1 VLFSLEYK
9 EKANPLDYF
18 PLAAGNKWTYKSIDR
33 EGIGQSGG
41 VITIEWTTE
50 HVITG
55 ECNIPEGK
63 VFLGDFITRNVRY
76 EYPSDSDVAGLD
88 WFKTIPYRGPA
99 ALGAKNYL
107 IAGNYVFGLSDQCWD
122 AAAQRFSAQYW
133 DGLASAT
140 PDFFFP
146 LGAARVWS
154 DRRREEADYQ
164 AGLLAMA
171 GKGPAPNPSTYYWMV
186 EGREDV
192 LVPYGK
198 VRNAMKLMYT
208 ANCGSSMVW
217 FKEDLGVV
225 KAEFI
230 HGGSFCEERTELVDF
245 TAARA
250 TK

>member
-1 VLFSLEYK
+1 VLFSIEYTD
-9 EKANPLDYF
+9 KADPLDYF
-18 PLAAGNKWTYKSIDR
+18 PLAVGNRWTYKSIDR

-41 VITIEWTTE
+41 VITIEWITE
-50 HVITG
+50 YVITG

-88 WFKTIPYRGPA
+88 WFKRVPYQGPA
-99 ALGAKNYL
+99 SFRTRNYL
-107 IAGNYVFGLSDQCWD
+107 IAGNYVFGFFDQSWD
-122 AAAQRFSAQYW
+122 AAAQGLSAQYR
-133 DGLASAT
+133 DDLPSAT
-140 PDFFFP
+140 PVFFFP
-146 LGAARVWS
+146 LGVARVWS
-154 DRRREEADYQ
+154 SRLSEERDYQ

-198 VRNAMKLMYT
+198 VQNAMKLMYT

-217 FKEDLGVV
+217 FKEGLGVV
-225 KAEFI
+225 KAQFI
-230 HGGSFCEERTELVDF
+230 HGGSFWEEQTELIDF
-245 TAARA
+245 TAART